1 MKTWR
6 IWAAVVVSAF
16 TLSAVQGCTA
26 LGAGAGAATGAAVSH
41 GDPAA
46 TVGGAVVGGVIG
58 HEMK

>member
-6 IWAAVVVSAF
+6 VWATLFISAFVVSGIQA
-16 TLSAVQGCTA
+16 CTA
-26 LGAGAGAATGAAVSH
+26 IGAGAGAATGAAVSH